1 MRSRAHDQLRC
12 NDEGR
17 QMAAGEA
24 NTRKVPEERFEHAL
38 EAFEAMVSREADD
51 VAEQWG
57 SRLHHHDRP
66 TSHAFLL
73 LHGFTNCPAQYA
85 RIAESLHTAGANVL
99 SPLAEGHGRAD
110 GSPHSLS
117 SLTADGLA
125 RWTAEM
131 VELAGA
137 LGDRLTIV
145 GFSFGGVCAAW
156 AARHCDEVAEVILL
170 SPAYLPWGYPLRAAR
185 LLPHLSRV
193 LPERYLWWD
202 PVRRERMITAPYVYR
217 QLSSRG
223 IGSVFEL
230 GQIAWRS
237 PATRETDLERVVL
250 VINEGDI
257 AISQPAAWQSF
268 EDTLVPLAAHT
279 EVYRLASKLHYPH
292 DYIDPLGPISSR
304 EPEARARVLEAIGFD
319 GNEAAARPKT

>member
-1 MRSRAHDQLRC
+1 
-12 NDEGR
+12 
-17 QMAAGEA
+17 MAADETFT
-24 NTRKVPEERFEHAL
+24 NKVSEGHFERAL

-57 SRLHHHDRP
+57 SQLLHHDRP
-66 TSHAFLL
+66 TSRAFLL

-85 RIAESLHTAGANVL
+85 RIAESLHAAGANVL
-99 SPLAEGHGRAD
+99 APLAEGHGRAD
-110 GSPHSLS
+110 GSPHALS
-117 SLTADGLA
+117 DLTAEGLV

-131 VELAGA
+131 VAVAAA
-137 LGDRLTIV
+137 LGDRLTVV

-156 AARHCDEVAEVILL
+156 AARNCDEVAEVVLL

-202 PVRRERMITAPYVYR
+202 PVRRERMVTAPYAYR
-217 QLSSRG
+217 RLSSRG

-230 GQIAWRS
+230 GQMAWHSTAARG
-237 PATRETDLERVVL
+237 AELERVVL
-250 VINEGDI
+250 VINESDV
-257 AISQPAAWQSF
+257 AISRAAAWQSF
-268 EDTLVPLAAHT
+268 EDALVPLAAHT

-292 DYIDPLGPISSR
+292 DYIDPLGPISGR
-304 EPEARARVLEAIGFD
+304 EPETRARILELLGYTDDERASRS
-319 GNEAAARPKT
+319 ES